1 MNRIPSAA
9 LFDLDGVLIDS
20 ETTYTGIWSRI
31 ESAHPTGIENFAQ
44 KIKGST
50 LPQILSK
57 YFPEPEI
64 QADVVRM
71 LNADEQAMPF
81 PIYDGVTDFL
91 KSLRDAGIPAAIVTS
106 SNGIKMTRLYE
117 MHPGFRELFDTIITA
132 DDITRSKPDPECYI
146 TAAARLGAN
155 PADAVVF
162 EDSFNGLRA
171 GRAAGAHVVALS
183 TANPAESLREYADTV
198 IPSFKG
204 LTAQSLKE
212 LLSL

>member
-1 MNRIPSAA
+1 MNTVPSAA

-20 ETTYTGIWSRI
+20 ETIYTEIWTAI
-31 ESAHPTGIENFAQ
+31 ERAHPTGVDNFAL

-50 LPQILSK
+50 LPRILDK
-57 YFPEPEI
+57 YFPEPAVR
-64 QADVVRM
+64 ADVVRM
-71 LNADEQAMPF
+71 LNADEQTMPF

-91 KSLRDAGIPAAIVTS
+91 KSLREAGIPTAIVTS
-106 SNGIKMTRLYE
+106 SNNIKMTRLYD
-117 MHPGFRELFDTIITA
+117 MHPGFRELFDTVITA
-132 DDITRSKPDPECYI
+132 DDIIHSKPDPECYL

-155 PADAVVF
+155 PTDAVVF
-162 EDSFNGLRA
+162 EDSFNGLKA

-183 TANPAESLREYADTV
+183 TTNPAESLKEYSDAV
-198 IPSFKG
+198 ISSFKG